1 MSRSLHIDQAFDLR
15 ESERTDKR
23 MSLDLWKSGGTQ
35 GESRIYGVLKI
46 LKPTICSL
54 ELFLVWSAAEDCEG
68 LLDCLHVG
76 HIFTFK
82 GSERS
87 QVALAIRRQSL
98 FITT

>member
-1 MSRSLHIDQAFDLR
+1 
-15 ESERTDKR
+15 
-23 MSLDLWKSGGTQ
+23 MSLDLWTSGGTQ
-35 GESRIYGVLKI
+35 GESRIYGI
-46 LKPTICSL
+46 LEPTVCSL